1 MNRARWALAAVL
13 LFVLSLLWNGFVHMV
28 LLAEA
33 NAALAPL
40 RRPDAEATMPLALLL
55 TAGLAGVFVWG
66 YARFARDR
74 SFAEGALYG
83 LFFALVAG
91 LLVDLNQYVLYPI
104 DGSLVAMW
112 FAAGLA
118 EFVVYGVILARLAP
132 RIA

>member
-1 MNRARWALAAVL
+1 MERARWAMAAAL
-13 LFVLSLLWNGFVHMV
+13 IFALSLLWNGLLHMV

-40 RRPDAEATMPLALLL
+40 RRPDAEAMMPLALLL
-55 TAGLAGVFVWG
+55 TAGLACVFVWG

-74 SFAEGALYG
+74 SLIEGALYG
-83 LFFALVAG
+83 VFFAAVAW

-104 DGSLVAMW
+104 DATLAAVW
-112 FAAGLA
+112 FAAGLV